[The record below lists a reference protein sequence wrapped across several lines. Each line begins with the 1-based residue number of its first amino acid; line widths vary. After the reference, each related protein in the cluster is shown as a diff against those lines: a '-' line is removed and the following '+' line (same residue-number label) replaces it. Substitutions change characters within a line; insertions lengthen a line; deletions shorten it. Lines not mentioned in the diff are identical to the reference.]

1 MKKFLLI
8 IAFALLLPQ
17 YAHAHQP
24 RIVTGSDATVVQNP
38 EISQAFYG
46 TLDGAPHKYTID
58 SATPFNLYVS
68 LLTPV
73 APGSADNI
81 SAVVSDSSGAIVTE
95 LNGADFTWTNF
106 YEPFAGDDYN
116 QGPEFEKQVEA
127 GGYSVQIYNATNTG
141 KYVIAI
147 GKIESFPLAETL
159 HTIQVL
165 PALKSDFFGK
175 SALSA
180 YFNYTGLF
188 MLGFIL
194 VTLVAVTILVWVIK
208 RVIKKFRRKV

>member
-24 RIVTGSDATVVQNP
+24 RLVTGSDATVVQNP

-46 TLDGAPHKYTID
+46 TLDGTPHTYTIN

-73 APGSADNI
+73 APGAADNI
-81 SAVVSDSSGAIVTE
+81 SAVVSDSSGNIVTD
-95 LNGADFTWTNF
+95 LKGADFTWTNF
-106 YEPFAGDDYN
+106 YEPFAGDDYK

-127 GGYSVQIYNATNTG
+127 GSYAVQIYNATNTG

-159 HTIQVL
+159 NTIKVL

-175 SALSA
+175 SAFTA

-188 MLGFIL
+188 MLGFI
-194 VTLVAVTILVWVIK
+194 VVAGVVLFVAWRVVKRIL
-208 RVIKKFRRKV
+208 KKKS